1 MFSEKAKEFF
11 ASNKDAKGVCVTSD
25 GTIFDLEN
33 WQFADA
39 HAQTLEQKQIE
50 IHVTDESVLNDRL
63 KRLFVEGSIWVLKLV
78 AEKIIDAIENKIENR
93 PKKARTK

>member
-1 MFSEKAKEFF
+1 MFKDKANEFF
-11 ASNKDAKGVCVTSD
+11 AFNPDAKGVCVTAD

-39 HAQTLEQKQIE
+39 HAQTLENSNVE
-50 IHVTDESVLNDRL
+50 IYAKDENDIDERL
-63 KRLFVEGSIWVLKLV
+63 KRLFFEGSKWILKLIV
-78 AEKIIDAIENKIENR
+78 DAIIDAIENKIENK